1 MKLSQKLTFSG
12 KRSHNT
18 LYIFKLFESIV
29 PEIVPKVI
37 PEIVTEIVPE
47 FVPETYFEERYLG
60 GKRCGTKEAT
70 TLWIYSS
77 SLTLFK
83 AAGWTLGPR

>member
-1 MKLSQKLTFSG
+1 MIAIV
-12 KRSHNT
+12 RHCNT
-18 LYIFKLFESIV
+18 SDIFKLFESIV
-29 PEIVPKVI
+29 PEILPKVI
-37 PEIVTEIVPE
+37 PEIVPKIVPE
-47 FVPETYFEERYLG
+47 THFEERYLG
-60 GKRCGTKEAT
+60 GKRWGTKEAT